1 MVTLSDDTTLI
12 EIEETADTDWG
23 DMVPRIQQTATLDG
37 GSVISHYGF
46 SHSDRKFQI
55 VAEMTRAE
63 VAILQGMIE
72 DSTLFYLSCD
82 EGYFSGVISRFVPG
96 NGMASITFLVQEKLT
111 S

>member
-1 MVTLSDDTTLI
+1 MLTISDDTTLV
-12 EIEETADTDWG
+12 ELEESEDTDWG
-23 DMVPRIQQTATLDG
+23 DMAPRIQQTATLDG

-72 DSTLFYLSCD
+72 DSTLFYLSCI
-82 EGYFSGVISRFVPG
+82 EGFFSGVISLFVPG
-96 NGMASITFLVQEKLT
+96 NGVAQIKFLVKEKLA
-111 S
+111 